1 MPPAS
6 PCGRGD
12 GAGGERAGR
21 REGRD
26 VRVLSYP
33 GLCEARGPSGDQ
45 AAGPSGRTARPL
57 RASPDPPPG
66 GRVQSRLLPSRP
78 GAPLGCAAGPPRASA
93 RPPFRNSGDRSAARA
108 SPPGTPSRPAP
119 PRRPGGAPRA
129 RSRPVGF
136 PEPGRGRKCAFLPP
150 PPPPRRGRSSS
161 PGRRRLS
168 GNNPFGPS
176 RPEPQPASPCEALR
190 CVVFSPDRGWRILVA
205 ISGGQ
210 RPARWVHAPSPK
222 GLSNSDSPA
231 GRQPGEHRRGSSEEK
246 GWSAMGDE
254 EPESFSPPD
263 PGPRCSL
270 HPV

>member
-1 MPPAS
+1 MCGCFLTPGSARLEVPRGTRLPALPGEPPARFVPPPTRHPAAAYRAAAS
-6 PCGRGD
+6 PRDPVRPWAARPSLPGPALALLSGTRGTGTPFGR
-12 GAGGERAGR
+12 
-21 REGRD
+21 
-26 VRVLSYP
+26 P
-33 GLCEARGPSGDQ
+33 HRGPH
-45 AAGPSGRTARPL
+45 
-57 RASPDPPPG
+57 
-66 GRVQSRLLPSRP
+66 
-78 GAPLGCAAGPPRASA
+78 
-93 RPPFRNSGDRSAARA
+93 
-108 SPPGTPSRPAP
+108 PAP

-205 ISGGQ
+205 VSRGQ

-222 GLSNSDSPA
+222 VLSHL
-231 GRQPGEHRRGSSEEK
+231 GQVI
-246 GWSAMGDE
+246 
-254 EPESFSPPD
+254 EP
-263 PGPRCSL
+263 L
-270 HPV
+270 